1 MEWLQN
7 IHEFQ
12 QRHAGPRAS
21 PMEIALQRIQQCV
34 DRRLDLSN
42 LHLTE
47 LPVLPDDLIMLR
59 CDSNEL
65 TSLPALP
72 PTLRILHCHQ
82 NQLSSLPELPPFLE
96 SLSCSHNFIASL
108 PSLPS
113 SLTQLVCMRNYLTTL
128 PPLPQALQ
136 ELCVDNNDI
145 RWLPTL
151 PPHLNSLSCCRNPLT
166 SLPSLPSLESLFC
179 FANPLELFP
188 SLPSSLV
195 YIVCTLPHTNER
207 YAPLR
212 LTPDMIHILN
222 RENQAWT
229 ESLSKERCMK
239 RCSIYYEELMHH
251 CWNPDRV
258 KKLLEMGYKPDEI

>member
-1 MEWLQN
+1 MEWLEN
-7 IHEFQ
+7 TSEFQ
-12 QRHAGPRAS
+12 QRHAGSRAS

-59 CDSNEL
+59 CHSNEL
-65 TSLPALP
+65 TSLPTLP
-72 PTLRILHCHQ
+72 PSLRILHCHQ
-82 NQLSSLPELPPFLE
+82 NYLHVLPELPPLLE
-96 SLSCSHNFIASL
+96 SLSCSHNYIHYL

-128 PPLPQALQ
+128 PPLPQALK

-151 PPHLNSLSCCRNPLT
+151 PPLTSLSCCRNLLT
-166 SLPSLPSLESLFC
+166 SLPSLPLLESLSC
-179 FANPLELFP
+179 FANPLETMP
-188 SLPSSLV
+188 ELPSTLV
-195 YIVCTLPHTNER
+195 YLTCILPHTNEP
-207 YAPLR
+207 YAPFH
-212 LTPDMIHILN
+212 LTPDMIHNLN
-222 RENQAWT
+222 RENQAWA

-239 RCSIYYEELMHH
+239 RCSVYYEELMSLMWH
-251 CWNPDRV
+251 PDRV
-258 KKLLEMGYKPDEI
+258 KKLLEMGYTPEEM